1 MYQTEVLIY
10 LHANKV
16 YHDFPGTAT
25 KTFWKEVADMPRS
38 SKSFEERIDEKD
50 EQIQKH
56 LEIVKQIKEQK
67 KDLEKRQKEK
77 ERKERTRR
85 LIQIG
90 AIAEKILGRPFLDE
104 DNIRFMNFLQKQEI
118 NGRYFTRAMNE
129 NASGTAVNVEDTR

>member
-1 MYQTEVLIY
+1 
-10 LHANKV
+10 
-16 YHDFPGTAT
+16 
-25 KTFWKEVADMPRS
+25 MPRS

-77 ERKERTRR
+77 ERKERTKR

-90 AIAEKILGRPFLDE
+90 AIAEKILGRPFLDD
-104 DNIRFMNFLQKQEI
+104 DNIRFMNFLQKQET
-118 NGRYFTRAMNE
+118 NGRYFTRAMND
-129 NASGTAVNVEDTR
+129 NAPGTVTNAEDTR

>member
-1 MYQTEVLIY
+1 
-10 LHANKV
+10 
-16 YHDFPGTAT
+16 
-25 KTFWKEVADMPRS
+25 MPRS
-38 SKSFEERIDEKD
+38 SKSFEERFDEKD

-90 AIAEKILGRPFLDE
+90 AAAEKILGRPFNESDH
-104 DNIRFMNFLQKQEI
+104 IRFMNFLIKQEY
-118 NGRYFTRAMNE
+118 NGKYFTRAMNE
-129 NASGTAVNVEDTR
+129 PASCHPTETDDTD

>member
-1 MYQTEVLIY
+1 
-10 LHANKV
+10 
-16 YHDFPGTAT
+16 
-25 KTFWKEVADMPRS
+25 MPRS

-77 ERKERTRR
+77 ERKERTKH

-90 AIAEKILGRPFLDE
+90 AIAEKILGRPFLDWSYVKKKYKL
-104 DNIRFMNFLQKQEI
+104 NVNFLPQYSVLCRI
-118 NGRYFTRAMNE
+118 YFH
-129 NASGTAVNVEDTR
+129 AS